1 MPIRVNLKEIF
12 PSDPQEITVD
22 KVNFNFNK
30 LLELG
35 IGTPGPIGITGP
47 QGPAGPIGLTG
58 PQGDRGATWWVDSG
72 DPNTLTFTG
81 LIDGDLY
88 LDQDS
93 TSFQVYQYDDTTS
106 TWTPIVSIAA
116 IVNTYL
122 SSLST
127 IPFEA
132 VPTTQLPGTTTVNKF
147 ILFDERAFGSDSV
160 RGTNNTS
167 QNNILFLNNFNEAT
181 IGVLPEQTL
190 GQDQYNSLFA
200 IFPDHSDSQ
209 LSSNAEIGRYH
220 IELGSLYMDDDSLP
234 IGTIKYSNIKHN
246 LKAKFYKKY
255 NSIPQLSSTN
265 SWINVAKF
273 SLSFTENQTFSD
285 IDQNAEFEFLLPKWN
300 NEGMSPV
307 REQLAIRL
315 SSAEAAVEQGSAF
328 THIVADGIHIAID
341 PSPTNPLNLN
351 ATLGLAL
358 DFSSAN
364 VKLSGKTHLMLDANS
379 GVNGMII
386 LNKGTFINGE
396 LDVAGPITTSGNSG
410 LPSAVVSSP
419 IFAGNFGSPNI
430 GRLYIGNGTGWKFH
444 FSSRAS
450 SINTDLVTLVDDG
463 NVGIGAPSP
472 GARLDV
478 NTGNITTNNIAFRAV
493 DSSSA
498 GFYSVPKVGGVGNYF
513 TIGQLNDTAIIGT
526 TGETLIIGAQNGAAW
541 RFKGNSGSAAGGEM
555 HTDAMIG
562 VGTGSPTAKLHVVG
576 EFKLQDGSQV
586 DNSYLSGNANGDTS
600 FLPISNIIPVGA
612 IMPYYGVAAPTGWLL
627 CNGGFAAAYP
637 ALNAHLI
644 ALGSYVTFPIPGG
657 GTLNIGVT
665 PNLQGQFIA
674 GAGGAYS
681 LGDTAGSNTVS
692 LTRQQ
697 LAKHKHVLNDGV
709 DGAVFSE
716 DGAHTHTYR
725 LVSQFGDSDG
735 MSDNEGSY
743 SDTANTSS
751 NGAHRHTGETGD
763 GTTNGVAA
771 GGPNG
776 QDGAP
781 HENRPPFM
789 ALTYIIKT

>member
-35 IGTPGPIGITGP
+35 IGTPGPIGLTGP

-93 TSFQVYQYDDTTS
+93 NAFQVYQYDDATG

-116 IVNTYL
+116 IVNSYL

-132 VPTTQLPGTTTVNKF
+132 VPTTQNPGTTTVNKF

-160 RGTNNTS
+160 RGINNTS
-167 QNNILFLNNFNEAT
+167 QNNILFLNNFDET
-181 IGVLPEQTL
+181 SIGVLPEQTL
-190 GQDQYNSLFA
+190 GQNQYNSLFA

-209 LSSNAEIGRYH
+209 TSSNAEIGRYH
-220 IELGSLYMDDDSLP
+220 IELGSLYMDDDALP

-255 NSIPQLSSTN
+255 ISTAQLSSTN

-300 NEGMSPV
+300 NEGMSPI
-307 REQLAIRL
+307 REQLTIRL

-328 THIVADGIHIAID
+328 THIVADGIHMAID
-341 PSPTNPLNLN
+341 PSPTNPFNLN
-351 ATLGLAL
+351 ASIGLAL

-379 GVNGMII
+379 GVNGVIL
-386 LNKGTFINGE
+386 LNKNTVINGE
-396 LDVAGPITTSGNSG
+396 LDVAGPIITSGNSG
-410 LPSAVVSSP
+410 LPSSVGSSP
-419 IFAGNFGSPNI
+419 ILAGNFGTPNI
-430 GRLYIGNGTGWKFH
+430 GRLYIGDGTGWNFH

-450 SINTDLVTLVDDG
+450 SINTDLVTFQDNG
-463 NVGIGAPSP
+463 SVGIGIS
-472 GARLDV
+472 
-478 NTGNITTNNIAFRAV
+478 I
-493 DSSSA
+493 
-498 GFYSVPKVGGVGNYF
+498 
-513 TIGQLNDTAIIGT
+513 
-526 TGETLIIGAQNGAAW
+526 
-541 RFKGNSGSAAGGEM
+541 
-555 HTDAMIG
+555 
-562 VGTGSPTAKLHVVG
+562 PTAKVHINNTTFSDSFRVDDAASPDTSPFIITNIGRVGIGTDSPTTKLHI
-576 EFKLQDGSQV
+576 DGTFRL
-586 DNSYLSGNANGDTS
+586 NSSPVADSFLRGDSSGNGTWSAIT
-600 FLPISNIIPVGA
+600 NIGVPVGA
-612 IMPYYGVAAPTGWLL
+612 VMPYFGNTAPTGWLL
-627 CNGGFAAAYP
+627 CDGTIVLQSVFP
-637 ALNAHLI
+637 ALYAHLV
-644 ALGSYVTFPIPGG
+644 ANGMTSFPAFPPFIPSPY
-657 GTLNIGVT
+657 TET
-665 PNLQGQFIA
+665 PSLVDKFIV
-674 GAGGAYS
+674 GAGSSYALKATGGA
-681 LGDTAGSNTVS
+681 NNVS
-692 LTRQQ
+692 LTKAQ
-697 LAKHKHVLNDGV
+697 LPKHKHVLDDTI
-709 DGAVFSE
+709 DGAVFNDSGNHQHFFRSAGDRGPGGGGRE
-716 DGAHTHTYR
+716 PYSWNDGASSVHN
-725 LVSQFGDSDG
+725 VSPDG
-735 MSDNEGSY
+735 N
-743 SDTANTSS
+743 
-751 NGAHRHTGETGD
+751 HKHTGNTGD
-763 GTTNGVAA
+763 GTSDDVGL
-771 GGPNG
+771 GGTGGN
-776 QDGAP
+776 GAP
-781 HENRPPFM
+781 HENRPPFY